1 MSVLTPQEIRSELQ
15 DLESNQERLEYLVEL
30 GDTLPEF
37 PQSSCTET
45 NRVLGCQSMVWL
57 IARFENGRLFFQATS
72 DAPMVRGL
80 IAILLAT
87 YSERTP
93 EEILGFPFEPFLKE
107 VGLQSFLSP
116 MRSNGLHSM
125 VQRIRQIAIEAT
137 AGTANEVGTEKPPA
151 SLKRPQ
157 RSLDSIREDFPIL
170 QRKMEG
176 NHPLIYLD
184 NAASS
189 QRPRCVIDQ
198 MSIMYQEHYANAHRS
213 GHQLASEIT
222 IAMEEARA
230 AVQQFIHAAHSEEV
244 IFTSGTT
251 ASINLV
257 ARAWGDAN
265 VKQGDEILL
274 SELEHHS
281 NIVPWQQLAERTD
294 AKIRWIPLADHYQ
307 LDLQDVSKWITARTK
322 VVSIAAVSNVL
333 GAILPVRLLADAV
346 HRVGGILVV
355 DAAQAVPHGSI
366 DVAAWDADFVAF
378 GAHKMMGPTG
388 IGALYGR
395 RSLLESMPP
404 FLGGGGMI
412 QTVTTEGFTAA
423 TLPFKFEA
431 GTPPSVE
438 AAGFKVAIDYLN
450 AFDKSELL
458 DHERRLV
465 TAAESILKTI
475 PGLHVYGPPI
485 EERTG
490 ILTFAVDGIHSDMI
504 GRMLDAEGIAI
515 RVGHHCAIPLH
526 TRLGIPVTCRASFYA
541 YNTMEEALQFG
552 NAVKLICERLRNA

>member
-37 PQSSCTET
+37 PQSSCTED

-57 IARFENGRLFFQATS
+57 IARFEKGKLFFQATS

-93 EEILGFPFEPFLKE
+93 AEILSFPFEPFLKD

-137 AGTANEVGTEKPPA
+137 AGAANEVLAEPSPA
-151 SLKRPQ
+151 KVIPK
-157 RSLDSIREDFPIL
+157 RSLDSIRDDFPIL
-170 QRKMEG
+170 ARTMEG
-176 NHPLIYLD
+176 NHPLVYLD

-189 QRPRCVIDQ
+189 QRPLCVIEQ
-198 MSIMYQEHYANAHRS
+198 MSVMYQEHYANAHRS

-222 IAMEEARA
+222 IAMEDARA
-230 AVQQFIHAAHSEEV
+230 AVQQFIHASHSEEV

-281 NIVPWQQLAERTD
+281 NIVPWQQLAERTG
-294 AKIRWIPLADHYQ
+294 AKVRWIPLGDNYQ
-307 LDLQDVSKWITARTK
+307 LDLRDLSQWITARTK

-333 GAILPVRLLADAV
+333 GAIMPVRLLADAV

-378 GAHKMMGPTG
+378 GAHKMMGPSG

-412 QTVTTEGFTAA
+412 QTVTKEGFTAA

-450 AFDKSELL
+450 TLGQRELL
-458 DHERRLV
+458 NHERRLV
-465 TAAESILKTI
+465 NAAESILKTI
-475 PGLHVYGPPI
+475 PGLQVYGPPI
-485 EERTG
+485 HERTG
-490 ILTFAVDGIHSDMI
+490 IVTFAVEGIHSDMI

-541 YNTMEEALQFG
+541 YNTMDEAIQFG
-552 NAVKLICERLRNA
+552 NAVKAICERLRKS